1 MGEPGAWGNFK
12 GMMRGEVDASML
24 EAFHRAGSSVYD
36 LADEVE
42 EKRQLL
48 CLAGRSPWQFPM
60 QFQTELLC
68 SWNALVLQSL
78 GDRLLLDDYMSDP
91 ATEGLVPSATLE
103 QAERFYGQ
111 VGSWLVAARMASASD
126 RYRVRRAL
134 PAVLPMWDGGP
145 RPAGHLRVLQSMC
158 DFLLGRLTPVVGW
171 YRDLEATKAAHTS
184 AHRAM
189 QELLAEADARSD
201 YADHLLVAPSDELLH
216 TADTELQRSLSKLFA
231 LGQYAATPGLL
242 RDVVAPAS
250 RHPQL
255 R

>member
-1 MGEPGAWGNFK
+1 MAEPGAWGNFK
-12 GMMRGEVDASML
+12 GMMRGEIDAAML
-24 EAFHRAGSSVYD
+24 EAFRRAGSSVYD

-78 GDRLLLDDYMSDP
+78 GDRLLLDDYVSDP
-91 ATEGLVPSATLE
+91 ETEGLVPSDTLE

-134 PAVLPMWDGGP
+134 PAVLPLWDGSR
-145 RPAGHLRVLQSMC
+145 RPPGHLRVLQAMC

-171 YRDLEATKAAHTS
+171 YRDLDVSKSSHAATHA
-184 AHRAM
+184 AM

-201 YADHLLVAPSDELLH
+201 YADHLLSAPSDELLR
-216 TADTELQRSLSKLFA
+216 TADAELQRSLSKLFA
-231 LGQYAATPGLL
+231 LGQFAAMPGLL
-242 RDVVAPAS
+242 RDAVTPG
-250 RHPQL
+250 L
-255 R
+255 RR

>member
-1 MGEPGAWGNFK
+1 
-12 GMMRGEVDASML
+12 MRGEVDAAML
-24 EAFHRAGSSVYD
+24 EAFRRAGSGVYD

-60 QFQTELLC
+60 QFQTELVC

-78 GDRLLLDDYMSDP
+78 GDRLLLDDYMTDP
-91 ATEGLVPSATLE
+91 GTEGLVPSSTLE
-103 QAERFYGQ
+103 QAERFYAQ

-126 RYRVRRAL
+126 RYRVRRSL
-134 PAVLPMWDGGP
+134 PAVLPLWDGGR

-171 YRDLEATKAAHTS
+171 YRDLDAAKSSHAS
-184 AHRAM
+184 AHAAM

-201 YADHLLVAPSDELLH
+201 YADDLLAAPSEELVR
-216 TADTELQRSLSKLFA
+216 TADVELRHSLSKLFA
-231 LGQYAATPGLL
+231 LGQYAAMPGLL
-242 RDVVAPAS
+242 RDAVAGSA
-250 RHPQL
+250 R

>member
-1 MGEPGAWGNFK
+1 MGEPGAWGNFR
-12 GMMRGEVDASML
+12 GMMRGEVDASVL
-24 EAFHRAGSSVYD
+24 EAFRRAGSSVYD

-91 ATEGLVPSATLE
+91 VTEGLVPSSTLE
-103 QAERFYGQ
+103 QAEHFYGQ

-126 RYRVRRAL
+126 RYRVRRSL
-134 PAVLPMWDGGP
+134 PGLLPVWHPGR
-145 RPAGHLRVLQSMC
+145 RPPGHLRVLQSMC

-171 YRDLEATKAAHTS
+171 YRELDPAKSSHAS
-184 AHRAM
+184 AHAAM

-201 YADHLLVAPSDELLH
+201 YADHLLVAPSDDLLR
-216 TADTELQRSLSKLFA
+216 TADAELQRSLSKLFA
-231 LGQYAATPGLL
+231 LGQYAAMPGLL
-242 RDVVAPAS
+242 RDAVSPGA
-250 RHPQL
+250 R

>member
-24 EAFHRAGSSVYD
+24 EAFHRAGNGVYD

-68 SWNALVLQSL
+68 AWNALVLQSL
-78 GDRLLLDDYMSDP
+78 GDRLLLDDYLADP
-91 ATEGLVPSATLE
+91 ETEGLVPSETLV

-134 PAVLPMWDGGP
+134 PAVLPAWDAGR

-171 YRDLEATKAAHTS
+171 YRDLPPSKATHQS
-184 AHRAM
+184 AHSAM

-201 YADHLLVAPSDELLH
+201 YADHLLVGPADELRRL
-216 TADTELQRSLSKLFA
+216 ADAELQRSVARLFA
-231 LGQYAATPGLL
+231 LGQFAAMPGLL
-242 RDVVAPAS
+242 RDAVSA
-250 RHPQL
+250 R
-255 R
+255 

>member
-12 GMMRGEVDASML
+12 GLLKGEIDATML
-24 EAFHRAGSSVYD
+24 EAFRRAGSSVYD
-36 LADEVE
+36 LADEAE

-78 GDRLLLDDYMSDP
+78 GDRLLLDDYLTDP
-91 ATEGLVPSATLE
+91 DTEGVVPSVTLE

-126 RYRVRRAL
+126 RYRVRRSL
-134 PAVLPMWDGGP
+134 PAVLPKWVGGG

-171 YRDLEATKAAHTS
+171 YCELPAGKPSHEQAH
-184 AHRAM
+184 AAM
-189 QELLAEADARSD
+189 QELLAEADARSG
-201 YADHLLVAPSDELLH
+201 YADGLLVDPSPALAR
-216 TADTELQRSLSKLFA
+216 TADEELQRSLAKLHA
-231 LGQYAATPGLL
+231 LGQFAAMPGLL
-242 RDVVAPAS
+242 RDALSVAG
-250 RHPQL
+250 
-255 R
+255 

>member
-24 EAFHRAGSSVYD
+24 EAFRRAGSSVYD

-48 CLAGRSPWQFPM
+48 CLAGRSPWQFPL

-78 GDRLLLDDYMSDP
+78 GDRLLLDDYLSDP
-91 ATEGLVPSATLE
+91 ETEGLVPSDTLE

-111 VGSWLVAARMASASD
+111 VGSWLVAARMASSSD

-134 PAVLPMWDGGP
+134 PAVLPRWDGSL
-145 RPAGHLRVLQSMC
+145 RPPGHLRVLQSMC

-171 YRDLEATKAAHTS
+171 YRDLDVSKASHAS
-184 AHRAM
+184 AHAAM

-201 YADHLLVAPSDELLH
+201 YADHLLSAPSEELLR
-216 TADTELQRSLSKLFA
+216 TADKELQYSLAKLFA
-231 LGQYAATPGLL
+231 LGQFAAMPGLLRDAVTPGLL
-242 RDVVAPAS
+242 R
-250 RHPQL
+250 
-255 R
+255 

>member
-12 GMMRGEVDASML
+12 GLMRGEIDASIL
-24 EAFHRAGSSVYD
+24 EAFRRAGSGAYD

-68 SWNALVLQSL
+68 AWNALVLQSL
-78 GDRLLLDDYMSDP
+78 GDRLLLDDYVSDP
-91 ATEGLVPSATLE
+91 ETEGLVPSATLI

-111 VGSWLVAARMASASD
+111 VGSWLIAARMASASD

-134 PAVLPMWDGGP
+134 PTVLPRWDASS
-145 RPAGHLRVLQSMC
+145 RPAGHLRVMQTMC

-171 YRDLEATKAAHTS
+171 YRDLPAAKSSHEASHAV
-184 AHRAM
+184 M

-201 YADHLLVAPSDELLH
+201 YADDLLIEPSAALH
-216 TADTELQRSLSKLFA
+216 RTADAELQRSLAKLFA
-231 LGQYAATPGLL
+231 LGQYAAMPGLL
-242 RDVVAPAS
+242 RDAVSAG
-250 RHPQL
+250 R
-255 R
+255 